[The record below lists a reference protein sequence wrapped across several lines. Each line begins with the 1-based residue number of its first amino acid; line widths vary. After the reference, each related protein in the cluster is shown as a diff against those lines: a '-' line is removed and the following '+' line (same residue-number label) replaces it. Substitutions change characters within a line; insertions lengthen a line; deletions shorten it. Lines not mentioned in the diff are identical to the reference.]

1 MKNILL
7 LLFSGYSISFYAQQH
22 GIVVDQDTKQ
32 PIPYASIWCITGNC
46 GTSANEQGRFTLSG
60 YTPTT
65 PIAITSVG
73 YHRKELAVEQ
83 LTDSVFLVKDVIVLD
98 PVAVQKFDTS
108 KLKLGKLKNSPD
120 EICVANDYNNRIV
133 GKFFTGESYNNQ
145 PMRLEKVRIKTFAE
159 LKTSQ
164 FNLQVYSLTEKN
176 QPGSLIYTEN
186 IVVPVKRGTHTTEV
200 DLTSYGIVVPEN
212 GFFVAFENLLLE
224 QNRLELFYFLPDQLL
239 PKSLYIY
246 EPRFKIIPND
256 GIYDSFYFNGVK
268 WILKDTGSTLSMQVI
283 LSK

>member
-1 MKNILL
+1 MKFFNLL
-7 LLFSGYSISFYAQQH
+7 SLFSLITFAQQQ

-32 PIPYASIWCITGNC
+32 PVPYASIWCLTGNC

-83 LTDSVFLVKDVIVLD
+83 LSDSVYLVKDVIVLD
-98 PVAVQKFDTS
+98 PVTVQKFDSS
-108 KLKLGKLKNSPD
+108 KLKLGKLKNSRD
-120 EICVANDYNNRIV
+120 EVCVANDFNKRII
-133 GKFFTGESYNNQ
+133 GKYFQGALYQNQ

-164 FNLQVYSLTEKN
+164 FNLQVYSLTEMN
-176 QPGSLIYTEN
+176 QPGTLIYTEN
-186 IVVPVKRGTHTTEV
+186 IVVPVKSGTHTTEV
-200 DLTSYGIVVPEN
+200 DLTTYGIVVPEN

-224 QNRLELFYFLPDQLL
+224 QNRLELFYTLPNQIL

-246 EPRFKIIPND
+246 EPRFKILPNEGLEDCYYFD
-256 GIYDSFYFNGVK
+256 GTQWNLNNKGN
-268 WILKDTGSTLSMQVI
+268 TLSMQVI